1 MQRQFDFLVSSNPE
15 LGAINRSAD
24 GSRFSIQ
31 LENSGFGIPSN
42 AQNVT
47 VSVMGGEL
55 WYNTRNIDSTNNA
68 FSFTIGSGADSTTY
82 VAYIT
87 PGLYSADT
95 IWAGILRA
103 IKRDTTAPSVPF
115 TIVGDEAVGKMV
127 VKVNDGTSVIVSID
141 FTSPNS
147 IGTVLG
153 FTAVVYPNATINPEF
168 PATVGP
174 YIIGTEE
181 PKFNSFNYYLV
192 QSDIVGNGI
201 RIGSSF
207 NTIIAKIM
215 VSANPNRQLLY
226 EPTNPTLVNASNL
239 AGDGRRMYSFSL
251 LDDSLKPVDTRG
263 EYYSMQLR
271 VSYFD

>member
-31 LENSGFGIPSN
+31 LEDSGFGIPSN

-68 FSFTIGSGADSTTY
+68 FSFTTGSGATVLTH
-82 VAYIT
+82 VVYIN

-95 IWAGILRA
+95 IWAA
-103 IKRDTTAPSVPF
+103 IQNAIELNTPVPLTSVPF
-115 TIVGDEAVGKMV
+115 TIIGDEAVGKMV
-127 VKVNDGTSVIVSID
+127 VKHNAGTNAISVID
-141 FTSPNS
+141 FTIPNS
-147 IGTVLG
+147 MGPVLG
-153 FTAVVYPNATINPEF
+153 FIDEVASSSAAID
-168 PATVGP
+168 PATSGP
-174 YIIGTEE
+174 YIIGKKE

-215 VSANPNRQLLY
+215 VDANPNKQLLY

-239 AGDGRRMYSFSL
+239 AGDGSRMYNFSL
-251 LDDSLKPVDTRG
+251 LDDSLKQVDTRG
-263 EYYSMQLR
+263 EYYSLQLR
-271 VSYFD
+271 VSYYD

>member
-31 LENSGFGIPSN
+31 LEDSGFGIPSN

-68 FSFTIGSGADSTTY
+68 FSFTIGSMTH
-82 VAYIT
+82 VVYIT

-95 IWAGILRA
+95 IWTGIQNAIQNAGITL
-103 IKRDTTAPSVPF
+103 TTVPF
-115 TIVGDEAVGKMV
+115 TIIGDEAVGKMV
-127 VKVNDGTSVIVSID
+127 VKHNSGTNAISVID
-141 FTSPNS
+141 FTIPNS
-147 IGTVLG
+147 MGPVLG
-153 FTAVVYPNATINPEF
+153 FIDEVASSSAVNPLN
-168 PATVGP
+168 PTDTGP
-174 YIIGTEE
+174 YIIGAKE

-215 VSANPNRQLLY
+215 VDANPNKQLLY

-239 AGDGRRMYSFSL
+239 AGDGRRMYNFSL
-251 LDDSLKPVDTRG
+251 LDDSLKQVDTRG
-263 EYYSMQLR
+263 EYYSLQLR
-271 VSYFD
+271 VSYYD